1 MRIPD
6 HLVEQISARTDIVAV
21 VGEYVQLTRKGGR
34 YWACCPFHHEKTPSF
49 TINPERGSFYCF
61 GCQKGGSVFTFLM
74 ELEGLS
80 FPEAARQLAEKAGI
94 ELDAHTPEQDEA
106 HRLLRSTKDLLG
118 RVANSFHFLLTERN
132 EGQEA
137 RRYLEER
144 GVSSDIIQEFALGYA
159 PSDGAW
165 LFQFLKRKGYTEDFL
180 AGTGLFSRNNPR
192 YAVYRH
198 RVIFPIRNKLGET
211 VGFGARTLDGSEPKY
226 LNSPESEV
234 FRKRELLYGLDKA
247 YSEIR
252 KHKRFILVEGYLDV
266 LALHQAGLVN
276 AVAPLGTAFSLDQ
289 AKSLARVAD
298 EALIC
303 FDGDKAGVEAAV
315 KAALVCEEIGL
326 DCRAV
331 LLPEGKDPAD
341 IALQKGGDAL
351 RALLGEAPHIINFLV
366 EYAVNGID
374 IQEAGGRHIA
384 LNKVFPYIDR
394 IRSEV
399 RRETFFS
406 ALGDALGVDP
416 QAVRKD
422 FQRGR
427 KGSDVQSISQK
438 SGYGSRED
446 HISLDLYVLLA
457 AAANRDEFS
466 FLRRVVNLQDLK
478 DDRAKELYIALEEA
492 YRSEE
497 QSVER
502 LLERI
507 PDEGLRRMLVK
518 KLASEE
524 FVGEGHLLIAEG
536 ARSIRE
542 RSFKEKQQQ
551 IDVELR
557 RLQRSREGDRRER
570 EEELLQKK
578 IDIDRELARVKDI
591 IG

>member
-6 HLVEQISARTDIVAV
+6 HLVEQISARTDIVAI

-49 TINPERGSFYCF
+49 TINPERGSYYCF
-61 GCQKGGSVFTFLM
+61 GCQKGGSVFNFLM

-80 FPEAARQLAEKAGI
+80 FPEAARHLAEKAGV
-94 ELDAHTPEQDEA
+94 ELDAATPEQDEA
-106 HRLLRSTKDLLG
+106 QRLVRATKDLLG
-118 RVANSFHFLLTERN
+118 RVAGSFHYLLTERG
-132 EGQEA
+132 EGQDA
-137 RRYLEER
+137 RSYLEER
-144 GVSSDIIQEFALGYA
+144 GVSVDTIREYALGYA
-159 PSDGAW
+159 PGDGAW
-165 LFQFLKRKGYTEDFL
+165 LFQFLKKKGYTEEFL
-180 AGTGLFSRNNPR
+180 STTGLFSRKNPR
-192 YAVYRH
+192 FAVYRH
-198 RVIFPIRNKLGET
+198 RVVFPIRNKAGET

-234 FRKRELLYGLDKA
+234 FHKRELLYGLDKA
-247 YSEIR
+247 YAEIR
-252 KHKRFILVEGYLDV
+252 RQRSFILVEGYLDV
-266 LALHQAGLVN
+266 LALHQAGILT
-276 AVAPLGTAFSLDQ
+276 AVAPLGTAFGFEQ
-289 AKSLARVAD
+289 AKNLARVAD
-298 EALIC
+298 KALVC
-303 FDGDKAGVEAAV
+303 FDGDAAGVEAAV
-315 KAALVCEEIGL
+315 KAATVCEEIGL

-341 IALQKGGDAL
+341 IALQQGGEAL
-351 RALLGEAPHIINFLV
+351 RGFLNEAPHIMNYLV

-374 IQEAGGRHIA
+374 IQEAGGRDIA
-384 LNKVFPYIDR
+384 LNKVFPYIER

-427 KGSDVQSISQK
+427 KGADLQPISKRIGEKYSANQV
-438 SGYGSRED
+438 
-446 HISLDLYVLLA
+446 SLDLYVLLA
-457 AAANRDEFS
+457 AAAHRDEFS
-466 FLRRVVNLQDLK
+466 FLRRVVNLHDLK
-478 DDRAKELYIALEEA
+478 DARAKELYIALEEA
-492 YRSEE
+492 YRNEE

-507 PDEGLRRMLVK
+507 PDEDLRRMLVR

-524 FVGEGHLLIAEG
+524 FAGEGHTLIAEG

-542 RSFKEKQQQ
+542 RSFREKQQN

-557 RLQRSREGDRRER
+557 RLQRTREGDRRER
-570 EEELLQKK
+570 EQELLQKK